1 MTIENDV
8 LIEQEGEVA
17 AITLNRPDKHN
28 AFDDK
33 LIAYLTSTLRDMAH
47 DASIGAVL
55 LQAEGPSF
63 SAGADANWMQRMAE
77 FTETENV
84 KDADALAGLMAT
96 LDDMPKP
103 TIARVQGPAI
113 GGGVGLVA
121 CCDIAIAAE
130 DAFVQLSEVRL
141 GLTPATISPFVIR
154 AIGGRA
160 ARRYFLTAERIDA
173 ETAKQIGLFHEV
185 VPGDELDDAVAKVL
199 NHLSK
204 GGRQAKRL
212 SKKLIADVRDF
223 EPAAMRSTTVQQIAK
238 ARTSPE
244 GQEGLSAFLEKR
256 KPDWVKDD

>member
-1 MTIENDV
+1 MEEEV
-8 LIEQEGEVA
+8 LIEQAGDVA
-17 AITLNRPDKHN
+17 TITLNRPEKHN

-33 LIAYLTSTLRDMAH
+33 LIAYLSSSLRDLAF

-55 LQAEGPSF
+55 LQANGPSF
-63 SAGADANWMQRMAE
+63 SAGADAGWMQRMAE
-77 FTETENV
+77 YSEAENV

-96 LDDMPKP
+96 LDAMPMP

-121 CCDIAIAAE
+121 CCDIVVASAE
-130 DAFVQLSEVRL
+130 AYAQLSEVRL
-141 GLTPATISPFVIR
+141 GLTPATISPYVIR

-160 ARRYFLTAERIDA
+160 ARRYFLTGERIDA
-173 ETAKQIGLFHEV
+173 SSALLIGLFHEV
-185 VPGDELDDAVAKVL
+185 VHAEELDDAVASIL
-199 NHLSK
+199 GHLSK

-238 ARTSPE
+238 VRISPE
-244 GQEGLSAFLEKR
+244 GQEGLSA
-256 KPDWVKDD
+256 